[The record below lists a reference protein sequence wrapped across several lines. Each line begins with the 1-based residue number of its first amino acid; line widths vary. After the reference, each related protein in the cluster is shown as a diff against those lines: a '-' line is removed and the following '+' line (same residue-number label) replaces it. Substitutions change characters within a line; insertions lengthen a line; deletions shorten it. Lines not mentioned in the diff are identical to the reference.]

1 MKYVITGFCLG
12 LLVSAVRLLVGSITH
27 DPLDLLHTI
36 SYPVCWGIA
45 GYLAWR
51 WDILGT
57 NGVGRE

>member
-1 MKYVITGFCLG
+1 MKYTTIGFCLG
-12 LLVSAVRLLVGSITH
+12 LLFAVLVFFAERTTQEIDWLLIMSF
-27 DPLDLLHTI
+27 PL
-36 SYPVCWGIA
+36 SWGIA